1 MKRIDSLISD
11 KKMVPFGGDAY
22 EYIKLTKTKT
32 PKKDEK
38 KTTTLENNQVN
49 IISSDSE
56 EIKPKLTRSKERK
69 RKEEKELK
77 KYKEQASSNKL
88 QIRQVITK
96 YIPGSRMVHLSKTF
110 KYFVPSTE
118 LFFENYPIDKNMYL
132 VRWDNY
138 SLLEATWILESE
150 VNEKID
156 KNGLVKRFEEC
167 WTLDKSC
174 VYNDCLY
181 PRQQLH
187 LYPFV
192 EKIVPAKLLV
202 PTKILMELPQIED
215 AGEKTTMY
223 RVKWPGTFELFIS
236 EEPDTFFTNERT
248 KQLLDRW
255 KFKPKEFPL
264 QLTTSQSDCLLTIK
278 RNISQHYETLIYGGY
293 GKRTTVLCYLLFRL
307 RTTSYPKP
315 QLIICDETSLSYYYN
330 QLPFLFP
337 GVPITYIV
345 NPSNDPQIETVFN
358 LELYDEDENVKPQL
372 VLFCCKSFSF
382 KKFVKFDCVLID
394 VQKEENINTKL
405 IRTGICDHL
414 IAVARENCDMKQLVT
429 FLKERSNKKLIE
441 VEMKRETKPQLS
453 RLFLMLKQHTKQS
466 SIYQQTISDLKRTK
480 TVNALNEDLS
490 RIMLFPNISTFG
502 IQIKGIKMTTAEKIV
517 RGLVELNKKVIIVS
531 AIPQMNEALSQIFKC
546 KVIKWDNLVST
557 NKDISLEFKEIPTKD
572 ENKLER
578 NVVCLDPNSY
588 EEGVELSTADY
599 LLMLDDDYTLSKIDE
614 LCQTRRIGTIK
625 DLKVIYIVIENS
637 YDETNALSIITN
649 KNTNQPS
656 RSNGPVQP
664 LNSITKF
671 SEYEKCLEEITQAKE
686 GITILRFGTEEEV
699 NTFNK
704 TKEEQTQKE
713 QTEEIK
719 KQVETDNES
728 KKQNQ
733 LYVKKKSLKI
743 LMTKDGIKNIGNE
756 YLEVIDEHSNENTN
770 NNESTNNNENTNN
783 NDYGSNESSEEE
795 SVEIIETTKV
805 KSVQKEEQDKRKRSK
820 VDEYIKSDDY
830 QHIDESDEENA
841 SKIINK
847 ETQKILEKLEGIIS
861 HEQISSEEC
870 HKVSQLIIS
879 LLERFGKH
887 YEDWP
892 KGVFQ
897 IFSTKIQRLLPSV
910 IKDLDK
916 IKMSEEIKDSHE
928 NYQKVKQAV
937 ESIQKVK
944 LNLDNIQPCKW
955 GIPCDLLLL
964 KEVKKYGLES
974 PKLWLKNDILNFM
987 IHKLGIL
994 DKQQQINFVLERTK
1008 VLINSLKTQ
1017 SLNEPKEVE
1026 EYHSKRGVSEM
1037 MLSDI
1042 SEIKPIPTPI
1052 KQKCSSVSTQN
1063 ITNKITPN
1071 DSLETSKKP
1080 KKISTQSNSE
1090 SSSELLEQPSY
1101 LLKKKLS
1108 KIEKDK

>member
-1 MKRIDSLISD
+1 MKRINSLISD

-32 PKKDEK
+32 PEKGEK
-38 KTTTLENNQVN
+38 KTTALESNQIN
-49 IISSDSE
+49 TISIGSE
-56 EIKPKLTRSKERK
+56 EEVKPKLTRSKEK
-69 RKEEKELK
+69 KMKEEKELK
-77 KYKEQASSNKL
+77 KYKEQTSSNKL

-187 LYPFV
+187 LYPFL

-202 PTKILMELPQIED
+202 PTKILMELPHTEN

-264 QLTTSQSDCLLTIK
+264 QLTPSQSDCLLAIK
-278 RNISQHYETLIYGGY
+278 RNVSQRYETLIYGGY

-307 RTTSYPKP
+307 RTLNYPKP
-315 QLIICDETSLSYYYN
+315 QLIVCDETSLPYYYN

-345 NPSNDPQIETVFN
+345 NPSNDSQIETLFN
-358 LELYDEDENVKPQL
+358 LELYDDDENVKPQL
-372 VLFCCKSFSF
+372 VLFCCKTFSF
-382 KKFVKFDCVLID
+382 KRFVKFDCVLVD

-414 IAVARENCDMKQLVT
+414 IAVVREGCDMKQLIT
-429 FLKERSNKKLIE
+429 FLKGRSNRKLIE
-441 VEMKRETKPQLS
+441 VEMKKENKPQLS

-466 SIYQQTISDLKRTK
+466 SIYQQTVSDLKRTK
-480 TVNALNEDLS
+480 SVNALNEDLS
-490 RIMLFPNISTFG
+490 RVMLFPNISTFG

-517 RGLVELNKKVIIVS
+517 RGLVELNKKVVVVS
-531 AIPQMNEALSQIFKC
+531 TIPQMNEALSQTFKC
-546 KVIKWDNLVST
+546 KVIRWDNLIST
-557 NKDISLEFKEIPTKD
+557 NKDISLAFKETLTKD
-572 ENKLER
+572 ENKLAR

-588 EEGVELSTADY
+588 EEGVELSIADY
-599 LLMLDDDYTLSKIDE
+599 LLMLDDDYTISKIDE
-614 LCQTRRIGTIK
+614 LCQTRRIGTVK

-637 YDETNALSIITN
+637 YDETKALSVITN
-649 KNTNQPS
+649 KNTTPPS
-656 RSNGPVQP
+656 RSNGLSQS
-664 LNSITKF
+664 LNNITKF
-671 SEYEKCLEEITQAKE
+671 SEYGKCLEEIIQAKE
-686 GITILRFGTEEEV
+686 GITVLRFRTEEEI

-704 TKEEQTQKE
+704 TKEEEPQKKQKE
-713 QTEEIK
+713 ETKKKTEPDNEIK
-719 KQVETDNES
+719 KRSQSSVE
-728 KKQNQ
+728 KRP
-733 LYVKKKSLKI
+733 LKI
-743 LMTKDGIKNIGNE
+743 LMTKEGIKNIGND
-756 YLEVIDEHSNENTN
+756 YLEVVDEH
-770 NNESTNNNENTNN
+770 NNENSINS
-783 NDYGSNESSEEE
+783 NDQSPSESGEEE

-805 KSVQKEEQDKRKRSK
+805 KSTHKEEEDKRKRSK
-820 VDEYIKSDDY
+820 IDEHTKPDEYQPIE
-830 QHIDESDEENA
+830 ESGEE
-841 SKIINK
+841 SICKVINK
-847 ETQKILEKLEGIIS
+847 ETQKVLEKLEGIIS
-861 HEQISSEEC
+861 NEQVSSEEC
-870 HKVSQLIIS
+870 QKVSQLIIS
-879 LLERFGKH
+879 LLKRFGKH

-897 IFSTKIQRLLPSV
+897 IFSTKTQRLLSSV
-910 IKDLDK
+910 MNDLNK
-916 IKMSEEIKDSHE
+916 IKMSEEIEDSHE
-928 NYQKVKQAV
+928 NYQKVKQAI
-937 ESIQKVK
+937 ESIKKVE
-944 LNLDNIQPCKW
+944 LSLGNVQPCEW

-974 PKLWLKNDILNFM
+974 PKLWLQNDILNFM

-994 DKQQQINFVLERTK
+994 DKQQQINFVLERAK
-1008 VLINSLKTQ
+1008 ILINSLKTQ
-1017 SLNEPKEVE
+1017 SSNESKEVD

-1037 MLSDI
+1037 MLSEI
-1042 SEIKPIPTPI
+1042 SEIKPILAPI
-1052 KQKCSSVSTQN
+1052 KNKCNNYSVHDSD
-1063 ITNKITPN
+1063 NKITQN
-1071 DSLETSKKP
+1071 DSSETSKKP
-1080 KKISTQSNSE
+1080 KKTLTQSNSE
-1090 SSSELLEQPSY
+1090 NSSELLEQPSY

-1108 KIEKDK
+1108 KIEEDK